1 MNDVIELY
9 APAYHD
15 GIIAALILIG
25 TIVVALVIQRA
36 LFALFE
42 RLLRNK
48 TDGVAGALLRR
59 AQAPAGF
66 ALPLLAALV
75 TLPYL
80 TFPERI
86 DTILVRVTAVAST
99 IAVAWAVV
107 ASIGLYTD
115 LVKRRYSLA
124 DEDNLRAR
132 QVETRIDILAR
143 SAVTVVV
150 IVSGA
155 LAATAF
161 PSIRALGAT
170 LLASAG
176 VAGIV
181 IGIAA
186 RPLFENM
193 IAGIQ
198 LALSQPIRIDDV
210 VIVEGEYGHVE
221 QISSTFVIVRIW
233 DQRRM
238 VLPLTYFIEKPFQ
251 NWTRTGSALLG
262 TVFLYVDFSV
272 PVDRLREELPKIL
285 ATEPKWDGAVQGLQV
300 TDAKEA
306 TVELRVLV
314 SARNSADLFDL
325 RCNVRERM
333 IAFLHE
339 NHPTALP
346 TNRQRAMAPAVERVP
361 AKPASG

>member
-1 MNDVIELY
+1 MSPLQALY

-15 GIIAALILIG
+15 GIVAALILAA
-25 TIVVALVIQRA
+25 TVVIALVAQRL
-36 LFALFE
+36 LFASMQ
-42 RLLRNK
+42 RVLRK
-48 TDGVAGALLRR
+48 KDDGIVAAMLRR

-66 ALPLLAALV
+66 ALPLIAALIA
-75 TLPYL
+75 LPYL
-80 TFPERI
+80 MFPERV
-86 DTILVRVTAVAST
+86 DTALLRLTAVAST
-99 IAVAWAVV
+99 IAVAWAII

-115 LVKRRYSLA
+115 LVKRRYSRA
-124 DEDNLRAR
+124 DEDNLHAR

-143 SAVTVVV
+143 SAIIVVV
-150 IVSGA
+150 LVAVA
-155 LAATAF
+155 LAAMTF
-161 PSIRALGAT
+161 PSIRALGTT

-186 RPLFENM
+186 RPLFENL
-193 IAGIQ
+193 IAGVQ

-210 VIVEGEYGHVE
+210 VIVEGEYGHIE
-221 QISSTFVIVRIW
+221 QIASTFVVVRIW

-262 TVFLYVDFSV
+262 TVFLYVDYSV
-272 PVDRLREELPKIL
+272 SVDALREHLPKVL
-285 ATEPKWDGAVQGLQV
+285 ETDKKWDGAVHGIQV

-306 TVELRVLV
+306 TVELRILV
-314 SARNSADLFDL
+314 SARNSSDLFDL
-325 RCNVRERM
+325 RCNVREAM
-333 IAFLHE
+333 IAFLHA

-346 TNRQRAMAPAVERVP
+346 TSHLMAMAPVP
-361 AKPASG
+361 KTAPTTKPG

>member
-1 MNDVIELY
+1 MNDLIELY

-15 GIIAALILIG
+15 GIIAAVILIAVV
-25 TIVVALVIQRA
+25 VVALLLQRS
-36 LFALFE
+36 LFAFLE
-42 RLLRNK
+42 RVLRNRN
-48 TDGVAGALLRR
+48 DGIVGALLRR
-59 AQAPAGF
+59 AQAPSGF

-80 TFPERI
+80 TVPERI
-86 DTILVRVTAVAST
+86 DSILVRITAVATT
-99 IAVAWAVV
+99 IAVAWAIV

-115 LVKRRYSLA
+115 LVKRRYSLE
-124 DEDNLRAR
+124 DEDNLHAR

-150 IVSGA
+150 LVSGA
-155 LAATAF
+155 LAAMAF
-161 PSIRALGAT
+161 PSIRALGTT

-186 RPLFENM
+186 RPLFENL
-193 IAGIQ
+193 IAGLQ

-210 VIVEGEYGHVE
+210 VIVEGEYGHIE

-272 PVDRLREELPKIL
+272 SVDAVREQLPKIL
-285 ATEPKWDGAVQGLQV
+285 ENDKKWDGAVHGVQV
-300 TDAKEA
+300 TDAKES
-306 TVELRVLV
+306 TVELRILV

-325 RCNVRERM
+325 RCNVREAM
-333 IAFLHE
+333 IGFLQA

-346 TNRQRAMAPAVERVP
+346 INRQMAMAPAAKPEAP
-361 AKPASG
+361 AKTS